1 MIQLLGPTKAH
12 YCLGGGPGFWL
23 GVGEVL
29 TGRPLRPA
37 VSKRGLGGKD
47 PGGIPFSRLGSFA
60 QSFERA
66 QRRPVSTAGR
76 VAVTPP
82 PPRMRASL
90 SPSSRLQHCEGLS
103 RRHVTSRTNP
113 VTDFSCPRLLE
124 PSASHSC
131 FLLKCHCA
139 SAGVGIGAGP
149 GGRVLGRALCRG
161 VTVSDAVL
169 SHRSCVGEVVC
180 CPSGRC
186 GVRGLVR

>member
-113 VTDFSCPRLLE
+113 VTDFSCRFCLNLLL
-124 PSASHSC
+124 PILVFFLSATAQA
-131 FLLKCHCA
+131 LGWA
-139 SAGVGIGAGP
+139 S
-149 GGRVLGRALCRG
+149 GRVLGG
-161 VTVSDAVL
+161 GSWGEP
-169 SHRSCVGEVVC
+169 CVGESQC
-180 CPSGRC
+180 
-186 GVRGLVR
+186 LTQF